1 VSGRRLLVVSWPYP
15 PAPSV
20 GGNRWLALSRY
31 LRERGHDVTI
41 LTTAMFGSLPDD
53 AAEQVVRAH
62 DLAGSDVVRRGLR
75 RAPLSAGDGA
85 APPAAKPSGLLTKVV
100 VPDAWL
106 LSWAPFAVRAARS
119 IVAERR
125 IDCLVTTTPY
135 ESTHLVAF
143 GLGRGRPAW
152 VADFRDGWSF
162 ESHRPP
168 FPTAA
173 QRALDSRLERAVA
186 TRADRV
192 VGATMPIVEDFRER
206 LGVDAAHVANGW
218 DPDVAPAEGGHAAPE
233 LTPGRVTL
241 LHTGTLSGGW
251 GRDPR
256 PLFDALELLASRR
269 PRVAERLEVLLVGR
283 TTPDLERLLA
293 GAGLGR
299 LVRTSGHVTR
309 AASLELQRR
318 ADALLL
324 VTAARNRGE
333 ATGKLFEY
341 LGAGRPILALA
352 DGNEAARIVRETQ
365 TGVTVPPDDPAAIAD
380 ALEVL
385 VERGLPHAG
394 DSSLLAPYVYPAPA
408 LAMEAEIERAIAQ
421 RGRRA
426 SA

>member
-20 GGNRWLALSRY
+20 GGNRWLALSKY
-31 LRERGHDVTI
+31 LRQRSHDVTI
-41 LTTAMFGSLPDD
+41 LTTGMFGSLPDD
-53 AAEQVVRAH
+53 AAEQVLRAH
-62 DLAGSDVVRRGLR
+62 DLAGSSVVRRGLR
-75 RAPLSAGDGA
+75 RTPLSGGDGG

-106 LSWAPFAVRAARS
+106 LSWVPFAVRAAWRV
-119 IVAERR
+119 VAERR
-125 IDCLVTTTPY
+125 IDCVITTTPY

-143 GLGRGRPAW
+143 GLGRRRPAW

-162 ESHRPP
+162 EPHRPP

-173 QRALDSRLERAVA
+173 QGALDRRLERAVV
-186 TRADRV
+186 TSADRV
-192 VGATMPIVEDFRER
+192 VGATLPIVEDFRER
-206 LGVDAAHVANGW
+206 LGVDAAYVPNGW
-218 DPDVAPAEGGHAAPE
+218 DPGVAPPEGGDPAPE
-233 LTPGRVTL
+233 LTPGRVTV
-241 LHTGTLSGGW
+241 LHTGTLSGAW

-256 PLFDALELLASRR
+256 SLFDALELLASRR
-269 PRVAERLEVLLVGR
+269 PRVAERLELLLVGR
-283 TTPDLERLLA
+283 VEPDLERLLA
-293 GAGLGR
+293 GGR
-299 LVRTSGHVTR
+299 LGPLVRAAGHVTR
-309 AASLELQRR
+309 AASLDLQRR

-352 DGNEAARIVRETQ
+352 EGNEAARIVRETQ
-365 TGVTVPPDDPAAIAD
+365 TGITVPPDDPGAIAD
-380 ALEVL
+380 ALEAL
-385 VERGLPHAG
+385 VERGLPRAG

-408 LAMEAEIERAIAQ
+408 LAMEGEIERAIAQ
-421 RGRRA
+421 RGRRP

>member
-1 VSGRRLLVVSWPYP
+1 
-15 PAPSV
+15 
-20 GGNRWLALSRY
+20 
-31 LRERGHDVTI
+31 
-41 LTTAMFGSLPDD
+41 
-53 AAEQVVRAH
+53 
-62 DLAGSDVVRRGLR
+62 
-75 RAPLSAGDGA
+75 
-85 APPAAKPSGLLTKVV
+85 VV

-106 LSWAPFAVRAARS
+106 LSWVPFAARAARRV
-119 IVAERR
+119 VAERG

-135 ESTHLVAF
+135 ESTHLIGF
-143 GLGRGRPAW
+143 GLGRRRPAW

-173 QRALDSRLERAVA
+173 QRALDRRLERAVV

-206 LGVDAAHVANGW
+206 LGVDAAYVANGW
-218 DPDVAPAEGGHAAPE
+218 DPGVAPRDGADATPE

-241 LHTGTLSGGW
+241 LHTGTLSGAW

-269 PRVAERLEVLLVGR
+269 PAVAERLEVLLVGR
-283 TTPDLERLLA
+283 TTPDVERLLA
-293 GAGLGR
+293 GGR
-299 LVRTSGHVTR
+299 LGSLVRASGHVTR

-352 DGNEAARIVRETQ
+352 EGNEAARIVRETG
-365 TGVTVPPDDPAAIAD
+365 TGMTVAPDDPAAIAD
-380 ALEVL
+380 ALELL
-385 VERGLPHAG
+385 VERGLPHGG
-394 DSSLLAPYVYPAPA
+394 DSSRLAPYLYPAPA
-408 LAMEAEIERAIAQ
+408 VAMEDEIERAIAQ